1 MIEEQH
7 DFSTFNFD
15 DFSYEGE
22 GGSSTPPPPPPSTAP
37 EAEAEALAPPQA
49 SDQVLPN
56 GAVVAAVD
64 SDPAVREYLAAQ
76 VDGDVATAASLTEFE
91 GRLGMG
97 PVVILLGPSC
107 AEPGDLALVEHWSRT
122 HPEVGTILITSELT
136 TALLHSAMRA
146 GVKDVL
152 SAPIDQMQLLETVSR
167 VAEGLSSAPVAP
179 KPSGP
184 GDIPLDTL
192 DGETG
197 RAIAVFSTKG
207 GSGKSVV
214 ATNLACAL
222 ARRSDRPVVLIDG
235 HLQFGDVGVMLK
247 LQPQHT
253 VIDAT
258 SQLSKLDAPMLSQL
272 LTLHE
277 PSGLMVLPAPH
288 EPTFADQITGADMVR
303 LVEMMK
309 TFAGHVIIDLP
320 AIFNDVVLSVIE
332 ASEDVIL
339 VTGLDIPNIKNVK
352 IGLSTL
358 AMLNV
363 PKEKLH
369 LVLNRAD
376 SKVKLDVGEVEKTLQ
391 IVAAAHVPSDVV
403 VPISVNKGT
412 PVVISAPKSGVARA
426 FEQLAT
432 QFLDM
437 SAASAAPSSNSK
449 RRFFG

>member
-15 DFSYEGE
+15 DFSVD
-22 GGSSTPPPPPPSTAP
+22 GGYAHAEQAVAEAAP
-37 EAEAEALAPPQA
+37 ELPALG
-49 SDQVLPN
+49 SELPN

-64 SDPAVREYLAAQ
+64 ADAAVRDYLASQFGSA
-76 VDGDVATAASLTEFE
+76 DVATAASLTELE
-91 GRLGMG
+91 TRLGRG
-97 PVVILLGPSC
+97 ACVVLLGPSC
-107 AEPGDLALVEHWSRT
+107 SEPNDLALVEQWART
-122 HPEVGTILITSELT
+122 RPEVGTILVTSELT

-167 VAEGLSSAPVAP
+167 VAEGLVASSPTPMAA
-179 KPSGP
+179 GP
-184 GDIPLDTL
+184 GEIPLESL
-192 DGETG
+192 DGEVG
-197 RAIAVFSTKG
+197 KAIAVFSTKG

-214 ATNLACAL
+214 ATNLAVAL

-272 LTLHE
+272 LTVHQ
-277 PSGLMVLPAPH
+277 PSGVMVLPAPH
-288 EPTFADQITGADMVR
+288 EPTFADQITGADMVQLIE
-303 LVEMMK
+303 LVR
-309 TFAGHVIIDLP
+309 TFAGHVVIDLP

-332 ASEDVIL
+332 ASDDVIL

-391 IVAAAHVPSDVV
+391 IHAAARIPSDVV
-403 VPISVNKGT
+403 VPISVNKGM
-412 PVVISAPKSGVARA
+412 PVVLSAPKSGVARA
-426 FEQLAT
+426 FELLAAS
-432 QFLDM
+432 FLDG
-437 SAASAAPSSNSK
+437 SAMAADGSSNSK